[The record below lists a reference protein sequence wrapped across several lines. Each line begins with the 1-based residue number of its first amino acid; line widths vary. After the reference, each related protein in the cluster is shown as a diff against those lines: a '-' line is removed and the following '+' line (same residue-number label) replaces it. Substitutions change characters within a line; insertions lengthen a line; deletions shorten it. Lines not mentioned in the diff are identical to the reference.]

1 MKYCC
6 FSYYFHNFKQQI
18 QTNIKYS
25 KIASPDSCASFFYVR
40 TTITGI
46 PCACSAI
53 KASFFVSSGKMSSDE
68 DFGDDWVFYAER
80 PDWKDV
86 VPLAQDDGDH
96 PVVQIAYSEKCK

>member
-1 MKYCC
+1 
-6 FSYYFHNFKQQI
+6 
-18 QTNIKYS
+18 
-25 KIASPDSCASFFYVR
+25 
-40 TTITGI
+40 
-46 PCACSAI
+46 
-53 KASFFVSSGKMSSDE
+53 MSSDE